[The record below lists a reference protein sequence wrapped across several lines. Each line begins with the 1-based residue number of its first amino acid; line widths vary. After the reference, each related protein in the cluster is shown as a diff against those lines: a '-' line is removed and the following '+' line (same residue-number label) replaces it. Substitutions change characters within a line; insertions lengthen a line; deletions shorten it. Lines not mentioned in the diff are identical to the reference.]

1 MSKLKTLD
9 FLVNFSKQKK
19 KKGKKIVLC
28 HGVFDFPHLGHVN
41 HFNAAKK
48 FGDYL
53 IVSVTEDKPCLIDN
67 NLVTSPHYK
76 YVGEWMKGVINL
88 HKKRK

>member
-1 MSKLKTLD
+1 MLLISSGLT
-9 FLVNFSKQKK
+9 
-19 KKGKKIVLC
+19 KGKSITGYYAWKDDIVNS
-28 HGVFDFPHLGHVN
+28 G
-41 HFNAAKK
+41 AK
-48 FGDYL
+48 F
-53 IVSVTEDKPCLIDN
+53 EDKPCLIDN